1 MCYTWI
7 PPRFMNA
14 PPATPPAPGAL
25 RAVLSLFRPYRAQLG
40 LALLVFVVKHS
51 PVWALPILTADLIN
65 LVSAP
70 ERASLSRVWLD
81 GAILIALI
89 LQNIPTHVLYV
100 RLISRAVR
108 AVESD
113 LRQQLIRRL
122 HQLSLGFLDR
132 KPSGALQSKLMRDV
146 EAVQGLTQMTLYLV
160 PACGVSLILA
170 LGITAAKRPQLLLFY
185 AVAAPLAV
193 TITRLFRR
201 DIEQRNRGLR
211 EQTEGL
217 SARLME
223 MIHMLPLTRAHG
235 LEELEVNTL
244 SGHLDQ
250 VRVQGLRVDMVNA
263 FYGAVMW
270 CVSQSMQ
277 LACLLI
283 TIWMAWHH
291 RIPPGDVVLYTSLFA
306 MLTGAVMQV
315 LDSFPAVSR
324 GLESARSIRELL
336 DSPEVE
342 SYEGKAAVPGVS
354 GAFDFQQVSFS
365 YAGATR
371 PALQDFS
378 LRVEPGETV
387 AFVGPSG
394 SGKTTLMSL
403 IIGFRHPQ
411 AGRILLDGRDM
422 ATLDLRSYRRHLA
435 VVPQQTILF
444 SGSVRENI
452 TYGVAGV
459 REDHF
464 QQVVRMAR
472 VDEFLPSLPRG
483 LDTAVG
489 EHGVMLSGGQRQ
501 RIAIARAL
509 MRDPRVII
517 FDEATSALDNIS
529 ERYVQ
534 EAVRQLIA
542 GRTTFVVAHR
552 LSTIRTANRIVVL
565 QEGRMMEVGTHEE
578 LLARGQEF
586 ARLHEL
592 A

>member
-1 MCYTWI
+1 MPT
-7 PPRFMNA
+7 PTT
-14 PPATPPAPGAL
+14 TPPAPGAL
-25 RAVLSLFRPYRAQLG
+25 RAVLSLFHPYRAQLG
-40 LALLVFVVKHS
+40 LALLVFIVKHS

-70 ERASLSRVWLD
+70 ERTNLSRVWLD

-146 EAVQGLTQMTLYLV
+146 EAVQGLTQMMLYLI
-160 PACGVSLILA
+160 PACGVSLLLA
-170 LGITAAKRPQLLLFY
+170 IGITAAKRPQLLLFY

-193 TITRLFRR
+193 GITRLFRR

-235 LEELEVNTL
+235 LEELEVHTL

-250 VRVQGLRVDMVNA
+250 VRTHGLRVDMVNA
-263 FYGAVMW
+263 FYGAIMW
-270 CVSQSMQ
+270 CAGQAMQ
-277 LACLLI
+277 LTCLLI
-283 TIWMAWHH
+283 TVWMAWHRH
-291 RIPPGDVVLYTSLFA
+291 IPPGDVVLYTSLFA
-306 MLTGAVMQV
+306 MLTGAVMQI
-315 LDSFPAVSR
+315 LDAFPAVSR

-336 DSPEVE
+336 DSPEIEVH
-342 SYEGKAAVPGVS
+342 EGKTAVSAVR
-354 GAFDFQQVSFS
+354 GAFDFQSVTFS
-365 YAGATR
+365 YPGAAR

-378 LRVEPGETV
+378 LRVEPGETI

-411 AGRILLDGRDM
+411 SGRLLLDGQDL
-422 ATLDLRSYRRHLA
+422 ATLDLRSFRRHLA

-444 SGSVRENI
+444 SGSVRDNI

-459 REDHF
+459 REELF
-464 QQVVRMAR
+464 QRVVRMAR
-472 VDEFLPSLPRG
+472 VDEFLPALPQG
-483 LDTAVG
+483 LDTPVG

-517 FDEATSALDNIS
+517 FDEATSALDNVS
-529 ERYVQ
+529 EHYVQ
-534 EAVRQLIA
+534 EAVRELIA

-552 LSTIRTANRIVVL
+552 LSTIRSANRIVVL
-565 QEGRMMEVGTHEE
+565 KEGRMLEVGTHEE

>member
-1 MCYTWI
+1 MT
-7 PPRFMNA
+7 RSA
-14 PPATPPAPGAL
+14 PAASPLAPL
-25 RAVLSLFRPYRAQLG
+25 LSLFRPYRAQLG
-40 LALLVFVVKHS
+40 LALLVFIVKHS
-51 PVWALPILTADLIN
+51 PVWAMPLLTADLIN

-70 ERASLSRVWLD
+70 ERPPASRIWID
-81 GAILIALI
+81 GLLLAVLIA
-89 LQNIPTHVLYV
+89 QNIPTHVLYI

-122 HQLSLGFLDR
+122 QQLSLGFLDR

-146 EAVQGLTQMTLYLV
+146 EAVQGLMQMALYLV
-160 PACGVSLILA
+160 PACGVSLALA
-170 LGITAAKRPQLLLFY
+170 IGITAFKRPQLLLFY
-185 AVAAPLAV
+185 ALAAPLAV
-193 TITRLFRR
+193 GITRLFRR
-201 DIEQRNRGLR
+201 DIDLRNRALR

-217 SARLME
+217 SARLLE
-223 MIHMLPLTRAHG
+223 MIHLLPLTRAHA
-235 LEELEVNTL
+235 LEDVEVNAL

-250 VRVQGLRVDMVNA
+250 IRTHGLRVDMVNA

-270 CVSQSMQ
+270 CTSQAMH

-283 TIWMAWHH
+283 TAWLAWHR

-306 MLTGAVMQV
+306 MLTGAVMQI

-336 DSPEVE
+336 DTPEIE
-342 SYEGKAAVPGVS
+342 SYEGKAPVAAVR
-354 GAFDFQQVSFS
+354 GAFAFEHVTFS
-365 YAGATR
+365 YPGTAR
-371 PALQDFS
+371 HALQDFTLS
-378 LRVEPGETV
+378 VEPGETV

-394 SGKTTLMSL
+394 SGKSTLMSL
-403 IIGFRHPQ
+403 VIGFRRPQ

-422 ATLDLRSYRRHLA
+422 AELDLRSYRRHLA

-444 SGSVRENI
+444 SGSVRDNI

-459 REDHF
+459 REDRF
-464 QQVVRMAR
+464 QRVIRMAR
-472 VDEFLPSLPRG
+472 VDEFLPSLPQG
-483 LDTAVG
+483 LDTPVG
-489 EHGVMLSGGQRQ
+489 EQGVMLSGGQRQ

-517 FDEATSALDNIS
+517 FDEATSALDNVS
-529 ERYVQ
+529 ERFVQ
-534 EAVRQLIA
+534 EALRELIA

-552 LSTIRTANRIVVL
+552 LSTIRSANRIVVL
-565 QEGRMMEVGTHEE
+565 QDGRLAEAGTHDE
-578 LLARGQEF
+578 LLARGEAF
-586 ARLHEL
+586 ARLHAL